1 MKIMNEWYV
10 YILKCADESLYTGLS
25 NDVERR
31 LDEHNNNDRLAAKY
45 TRARR
50 PVQLIYQ
57 ETFDSRSDASVREA
71 EIKQLNRKDKERLIS
86 GEI

>member
-1 MKIMNEWYV
+1 MNTMNEWYV
-10 YILKCADESLYTGLS
+10 YILRCADESLYTGLS

-31 LDEHNNNDRLAAKY
+31 LEEHNSNNRLAAKY

-50 PVQLIYQ
+50 PVQLVYQ

-71 EIKQLNRKDKERLIS
+71 EIKQLNRKNKEKLIC